1 MDNAGK
7 TGFFKEGL
15 GLGLGKNNA
24 GVGCAVGRVLLV
36 SAGMTIL
43 PFGNFERGA
52 IVLLCGSCT
61 AGYVPCEHRHSF
73 PSKSHGATS

>member
-15 GLGLGKNNA
+15 GLGLGKNIA

-43 PFGNFERGA
+43 PFGNFEGGA
-52 IVLLCGSCT
+52 TVLL
-61 AGYVPCEHRHSF
+61 
-73 PSKSHGATS
+73 

>member
-7 TGFFKEGL
+7 TGFLKEGL
-15 GLGLGKNNA
+15 GLGLGKNIA

-43 PFGNFERGA
+43 PFGNFEGA
-52 IVLLCGSCT
+52 TVLL
-61 AGYVPCEHRHSF
+61 
-73 PSKSHGATS
+73 